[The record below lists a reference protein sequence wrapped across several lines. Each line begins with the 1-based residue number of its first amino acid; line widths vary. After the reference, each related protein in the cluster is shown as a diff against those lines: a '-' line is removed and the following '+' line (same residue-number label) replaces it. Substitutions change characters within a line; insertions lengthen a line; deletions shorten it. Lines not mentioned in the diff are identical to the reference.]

1 MDQKPCSEE
10 FEPLL
15 DVKKAA
21 EALGLH
27 PKTVL
32 RMARQSSIPAFRIG
46 RYWMFRASLIDAWL
60 TTQLQSS
67 VANPSA

>member
-15 DVKKAA
+15 DVNKAA